1 MQEFSHKKKDI
12 GYGYRWTFDNWHR
25 IDLIDYKKK
34 DTAVFRVGR
43 GAWLVRQY
51 PLLRD
56 WFDEVLWVLAK
67 LNLPTPEILH
77 DKHIIG
83 VLKLINQAPSGIGAF
98 D

>member
-25 IDLIDYKKK
+25 IDLIDYKRKN
-34 DTAVFRVGR
+34 TAILRVGR
-43 GAWLVRQY
+43 GARLVRQY
-51 PLLRD
+51 PLLHD
-56 WFDEVLWVLAK
+56 WFDEVLGVLAK
-67 LNLPTPEILH
+67 LHIATLEVLH

-83 VLKLINQAPSGIGAF
+83 VLKLISEAPSGIGAF